1 MDTIPKIKHLV
12 FLSKWAGLIQD
23 CQMSGMTVQ
32 QWCATNNINVKT
44 YYYWLKRVREQALL
58 SLPQDSSCND
68 LQIKKNEQLAVNEID
83 KVSFKKLEV
92 VSPVT
97 NMQPAVIIRLP
108 QASIEVTNDAT
119 QRTVEAVLLALRSV
133 C

>member
-1 MDTIPKIKHLV
+1 MDTIPKIKHQV

-32 QWCATNNINVKT
+32 QWCATNIINVKT

-58 SLPQDSSCND
+58 SLPQDSSCSD
-68 LQIKKNEQLAVNEID
+68 LQVKKNEQLAVNETD
-83 KVSFKKLEV
+83 RVSFKKLEV

-119 QRTVEAVLLALRSV
+119 QTTVEAVLLALKSV